1 MESEIIKEH
10 EALRDKLVELKGGF
24 GEPEYN
30 LDKHKFE
37 WETDEETIS
46 LRLPYD
52 LMIGTNNQPEWER
65 SFYYVICIVQSSM
78 GTVGLF
84 HGNECLSHKVFSAY
98 MVRKKQGVSQI
109 KHLKTKG
116 KSRAGSRM
124 RLASGVEFF
133 EGINGRLQKHFD
145 EYPIERIAFSC
156 SKILLPHFFGS
167 KVEPPFD
174 KKDER
179 LLGIPR
185 HIEKPTHEEMMRA
198 HRFLSYA
205 EFTTQPIHL

>member
-1 MESEIIKEH
+1 MESVIIKER
-10 EALRDKLVELKGGF
+10 EVLKDKLVELKAEF

-30 LDKHKFE
+30 RDKHKFE

-52 LMIGTNNQPEWER
+52 LMIDANDQAEWER
-65 SFYYVICIVQSSM
+65 RFHYVICIVQSSM

-133 EGINGRLQKHFD
+133 EGINGRLQKHFEAHQID
-145 EYPIERIAFSC
+145 RIAFSC

-179 LLGIPR
+179 IIGVPR
-185 HIEKPTHEEMMRA
+185 HVEKPTHEQMMKTQ
-198 HRFLSYA
+198 RFLNYA
-205 EFTTQPIHL
+205 ELSFRGHL